1 VEGIEMKIK
10 DFKPHVNLILIF
22 VAVAMLSFTLHDLVG
37 GALKLRTTVFA
48 LVALTIGIYFLV
60 VYRKTVL
67 EVLSYR
73 WIRYSLN
80 LVLLVAVMLA
90 IFIFVYLLALNNDT
104 QIDTT
109 SNARFSLS
117 EQTIKVLKNLKDDVN
132 VLGFYGTYQKRYTM
146 GRQHMDDLL
155 EQYTLHGG
163 KFSYKL
169 YNINKE
175 PEIAEQHK
183 VSVPGTLIVKSAQ
196 KEEVVT
202 ELSEDKITNA
212 IIRISRSSEK
222 KIYFLS
228 GHGERSVDA
237 TDGSGVYY
245 LNQQLKNMNYQIE
258 TLKLSLTGGVVPDDC
273 DLLIIPGLRA
283 DLFPIEL
290 KGIFDY
296 IKKGGNLYV
305 MLDPGTAP
313 RAVTDFDKLGV
324 KIGGN
329 IIVMNSANDLDFV
342 LGNIYTPITN
352 NYGNSEITRDFNL
365 DTVYDKA
372 RSVETAAK
380 MPEGVKGSVLVSTNE
395 AAHSETL
402 TINAIQGTMKR
413 SGKME
418 KEGPVSL
425 GVALEIDLKK
435 WIQPKI
441 NLDEPEKS
449 RLKTETIGLEKPS
462 STDKAL
468 VSQTDPSNETG
479 KDKARVVIM
488 GDSEF
493 AMDYVF
499 GSRRGNY
506 DFILNTVAWLTSE
519 EDLISIRPPHLQGTP
534 IFLSDAQAK
543 NILWVNIII
552 APIAVL
558 ILGFIILRSRKH
570 RYIKNRKV

>member
-1 VEGIEMKIK
+1 MKMK
-10 DFKPHVNLILIF
+10 DLKSYINTVLVL
-22 VAVAMLSFTLHDLVG
+22 VAVAMFSFVLHDLVAG
-37 GALKLRTTVFA
+37 KLQLRTAAFA
-48 LVALTIGIYFLV
+48 FLSLAAGIYFLIIHFKQV
-60 VYRKTVL
+60 K

-80 LVLLVAVMLA
+80 LVLLVAVMFA
-90 IFIFVYLLALNNDT
+90 IFVFIYLLALNNDT

-117 EQTIKVLKNLKDDVN
+117 EQTIKVLKNLKDDVT
-132 VLGFYGTYQKRYTM
+132 VYGFYGTYQKRYTM
-146 GRQHMDDLL
+146 GRQQMDDLL

-163 KFSYKL
+163 KLSYNL

-175 PEIAEQHK
+175 PEIAEKLK
-183 VSVPGTLIVKSAQ
+183 VSVPGTMIVKSAQ

-202 ELSEDKITNA
+202 ELSEEKITNA
-212 IIRISRSSEK
+212 IIRVSRSSEK

-228 GHGERSVDA
+228 GHGERSVEA

-245 LNQQLKNMNYQIE
+245 LNQQLKNMNYQTE

-283 DLFPIEL
+283 DLFPLEL

-296 IKKGGNLYV
+296 IAKGGNLYL

-313 RAVTDFDKLGV
+313 RAVTDLDKLGI

-329 IIVMNSANDLDFV
+329 IIVTDSSSELDFV

-352 NYGNSEITRDFNL
+352 NYGSSEITQDFNL
-365 DTVYDKA
+365 DTMYDKA
-372 RSVETAAK
+372 RSVENAEK
-380 MPEGVKGSVLVSTNE
+380 MPEGVKGSILVSTNE

-402 TINAIQGTMKR
+402 TVNTVQGTMKR
-413 SGKME
+413 SGKVE
-418 KEGPVSL
+418 KDGPVSI
-425 GVALEIDLKK
+425 GVTLEIDLKK
-435 WIQPKI
+435 WKAPKI

-449 RLKTETIGLEKPS
+449 RLKTETIGVEKTSARDRLNTSVNDS
-462 STDKAL
+462 SAAQEKNSAK
-468 VSQTDPSNETG
+468 V
-479 KDKARVVIM
+479 VVI

-534 IFLSDAQAK
+534 VFLSDEQAK
-543 NILWVNIII
+543 IILWVNVII
-552 APIAVL
+552 APLSVL
-558 ILGFIILRSRKH
+558 IIGFIILRARKH
-570 RYIKNRKV
+570 RYIIDRK